1 MRHRCVH
8 DGAAQIAGPLRQ
20 RPLGETLMKS
30 STPTDNAPAPVDF
43 DVVLAAELMQIDG
56 RRAEPKRPLS

>member
-1 MRHRCVH
+1 
-8 DGAAQIAGPLRQ
+8 
-20 RPLGETLMKS
+20 MKS